1 MEPGDRGAVVYVN
14 CTCFC
19 LLPSAYCYDN
29 RPVTPIKKRT
39 LEFLTLSLVLGIGA
53 AVGSLIFFAWLSD
66 EVLDGETRHF
76 DEVTRAA
83 VHHLASPTMTATMR
97 GISFVG
103 SSLFLTAATVTMFIW
118 FLTRHWRR
126 EGWLLGITMLGAAIL
141 NTTLKLT
148 FQRARPEPFFDL
160 LAPKSY
166 SFPSG
171 HSLASFCFFGAL
183 ATVITARIENKRI
196 NFVTWLVSGLLVL
209 LIGLSRIY
217 LGVHYTTDVLAG
229 YAAALIWIAVIRFLE
244 MQLVRR
250 RQKRGSSPT
259 VKEGSMA
266 KIR

>member
-1 MEPGDRGAVVYVN
+1 M
-14 CTCFC
+14 
-19 LLPSAYCYDN
+19 SA
-29 RPVTPIKKRT
+29 IKKST
-39 LEFLTLSLVLGIGA
+39 LEFLTLSLAIGISA
-53 AVGSLIFFAWLSD
+53 AVGSLIFFAWLSN

-83 VHHLASPTMTATMR
+83 VHHLASPTLTATMH

-103 SSLFLTAATVTMFIW
+103 STLFLTSATILMVIW

-126 EGWLLGITMLGAAIL
+126 EGWLLGITMLGAEIL

-148 FQRARPEPFFDL
+148 FQRPRPEPFFNL
-160 LAPKSY
+160 LAPNSY

-183 ATVITARIENKRI
+183 ATVLTARIENKRI
-196 NFVTWLVSGLLVL
+196 NFVTWFISGLLVL

-244 MQLVRR
+244 MYLVRR
-250 RQKRGSSPT
+250 RDKRLA
-259 VKEGSMA
+259 E
-266 KIR
+266 

>member
-1 MEPGDRGAVVYVN
+1 M
-14 CTCFC
+14 T
-19 LLPSAYCYDN
+19 S
-29 RPVTPIKKRT
+29 IKKRT
-39 LEFLTLSLVLGIGA
+39 LEFLTLSLVLGISA
-53 AVGSLIFFAWLSD
+53 AVGSLIFFAWLSN

-97 GISFVG
+97 GISFIG
-103 SSLFLTAATVTMFIW
+103 SSLFLTTATIAMFVW
-118 FLTRHWRR
+118 FLTHRWRR

-148 FQRARPEPFFDL
+148 FHRTRPEPFFDL
-160 LAPKSY
+160 FAPKSY

-183 ATVITARIENKRI
+183 ATVLTARIENKGI
-196 NFVTWLVSGLLVL
+196 NFVTWLVSGLMVL

-244 MQLVRR
+244 MQLVRVKKR
-250 RQKRGSSPT
+250 RSDQSNSPESN
-259 VKEGSMA
+259 K
-266 KIR
+266 